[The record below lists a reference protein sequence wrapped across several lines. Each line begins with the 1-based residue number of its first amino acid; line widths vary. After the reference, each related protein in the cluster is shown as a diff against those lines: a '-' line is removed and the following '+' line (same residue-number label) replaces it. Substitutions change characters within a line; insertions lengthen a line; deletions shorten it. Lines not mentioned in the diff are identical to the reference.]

1 MKGRNGKC
9 THLRRENE
17 KKKIK
22 RRKSRRILVRLNDHA
37 SEAKQ
42 PQGKNKDT
50 KVVLL

>member
-1 MKGRNGKC
+1 MGNVHILEGKM
-9 THLRRENE
+9 
-17 KKKIK
+17 KKKKFK